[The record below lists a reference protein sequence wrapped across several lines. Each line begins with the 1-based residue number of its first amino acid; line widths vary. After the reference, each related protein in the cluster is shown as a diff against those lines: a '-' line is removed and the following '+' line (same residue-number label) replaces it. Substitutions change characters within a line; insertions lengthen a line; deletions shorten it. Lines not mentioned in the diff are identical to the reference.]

1 MRSTAHIKS
10 HPIHPMLIPFPF
22 AYLFGS
28 AAVGLWARATGRRDW
43 HRTSAHLNTLGIGS
57 ALVAAVPGLVDYMF
71 AVPPKSSAKERATKH
86 MLTNVSALAL
96 FTAARLGRRHP
107 DEAPPAWALGLETI
121 GAGLLGFGGWLGGTL
136 VYRNQ
141 IGVDHRYA
149 SAGKWQVESVAPGQP
164 EGSEVDVGA
173 ADELKVDQMKLV
185 RSGSRR
191 IVVARIESGV
201 VAFDDRC
208 THKGGPLSD
217 GVLACGTVQCPWHGS
232 QFDVTSGKVKNGPA
246 GDPIATYEVTERD
259 GRLLL
264 RVPAQDRSS
273 LEPVGAER

>member
-22 AYLFGS
+22 AFLVGS

-57 ALVAAVPGLVDYMF
+57 ALVAAVPGLIDYMF

-107 DEAPPAWALGLETI
+107 DAPPPVWALGLETI
-121 GAGLLGFGGWLGGTL
+121 GAGLLGAGGWLGGTL

-149 SAGKWQVESVAPGQP
+149 NAGKWQEEARLHGESRALTSAAAPL
-164 EGSEVDVGA
+164 DVN
-173 ADELKVDQMKLV
+173 QMKLV
-185 RSGSRR
+185 HADDER
-191 IVVARIESGV
+191 IVVARTEDGYA
-201 VAFDDRC
+201 AFQDHC

-217 GVLACGTVQCPWHGS
+217 GVLICGTVQCPWHGS
-232 QFDVTSGKVKNGPA
+232 QFDVHTGEVKCGPA
-246 GDPIATYEVTERD
+246 EEKIKTYAID
-259 GRLLL
+259 DAHRL
-264 RVPAQDRSS
+264 A
-273 LEPVGAER
+273 